1 MGKTA
6 IGFGVAL
13 IAIGVIGWLAGGM
26 SSITGLIPALFGVA
40 LAGLGWWAG
49 RGNEKTAMHIAAV
62 VGLIG
67 LLAPLGRIF
76 PALGSGG
83 ELGLAF
89 WTNVLMFV
97 ACGAFFA
104 LCVKSFVD
112 ARKARQAQTG
122 MAK

>member
-26 SSITGLIPALFGVA
+26 SSITGLIPALFGVV
-40 LAGLGWWAG
+40 LAALGWWAG

-76 PALGSGG
+76 PALGGG

-97 ACGAFFA
+97 VSGAFFA

-112 ARKARQAQTG
+112 ARKARRAQV
-122 MAK
+122 